1 MARTGISL
9 AGRFRVRHTHPALGL
24 LWDLSVPNG
33 VTTQG
38 ATHLLTRAFKGG
50 AGLTW
55 YLGVVS
61 AAGYSA
67 VSAADTHASH
77 AGWAEYTGLTAARPA
92 WPVAAAAQGGRLDS
106 SATASV
112 GVAASGSVRGVFLAS
127 RSPLGDASSAG
138 VLYSTAVATAGL
150 AVTAGGIL
158 FVTYSLVAR
167 PGG

>member
-1 MARTGISL
+1 MSL
-9 AGRFRVRHTHPALGL
+9 AGRFRVWHRHPDRGL
-24 LWDLSVPNG
+24 LWAADLGNG

-38 ATHLLTRAFKGG
+38 ATHLLNRAFRG
-50 AGLTW
+50 AAAQAW
-55 YLGVVS
+55 YLGVIS

-67 VSAADTHASH
+67 VAAGDTHASH
-77 AGWAEYTGLTAARPA
+77 PGWAEYTGLTAARPA

-138 VLYSTAVATAGL
+138 VLYSTAVATASL